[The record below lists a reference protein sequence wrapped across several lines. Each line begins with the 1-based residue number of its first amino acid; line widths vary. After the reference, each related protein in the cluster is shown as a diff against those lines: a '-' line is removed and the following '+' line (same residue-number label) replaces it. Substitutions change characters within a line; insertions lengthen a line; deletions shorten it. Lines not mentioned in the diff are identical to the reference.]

1 MKTYNGLFLTFAQE
15 IVRIIIMKKPIY
27 LILICI
33 FILSPLSHP
42 VFADQALNL
51 RAKEAIAVEYSTG
64 KILYQK
70 NSDRKVPIASLTKI
84 MTIYLTLKEI
94 NSGRLKWNDSV
105 EMSKYAT
112 ALANNPDISNPPL
125 YKNSYSVK
133 ELVDSSMVVSSN
145 SSAIALAE
153 KIAGSE
159 AKFVDKM
166 KNQLETWGI
175 TDYQLVNASGLNNS
189 MLNGHIY
196 PGSSKKSENKLSAK
210 SIAIVSRHLIKDY
223 PEILTISSQNQL
235 YWGNDILTNS
245 NHLLP
250 GNIMGR
256 KGVDGLKTGTT
267 TKAGQTYIGTAV
279 QDKMRVIVV
288 ILNATDAS
296 KDSNARFVEANK
308 LFDYSFQHY
317 QKATIPKGKPFS
329 TKLAISNA
337 KQKTIAFKSKYDFTV
352 IQPVNDQTIHY
363 KIVPNKQHTVA
374 PITKDEQLGKIIFR
388 DKSSY
393 LGEKPSTPIFATKS
407 VKALS
412 IWEKFNSFFTHSN

>member
-1 MKTYNGLFLTFAQE
+1 
-15 IVRIIIMKKPIY
+15 MKKQIY
-27 LILICI
+27 LMLICI
-33 FILSPLSHP
+33 LTLFPLRHP

-94 NSGRLKWNDSV
+94 NSGRLKWDDSV

-112 ALANNPDISNPPL
+112 ALANNSDISNPPL

-145 SSAIALAE
+145 TSAIALAE
-153 KIAGSE
+153 KISGSE

-166 KNQLETWGI
+166 KDQLKTWGI

-196 PGSSKKSENKLSAK
+196 PGSSKTSENRLSAK
-210 SIAIVSRHLIKDY
+210 SLAIVSRHLIKDF
-223 PEILTISSQNQL
+223 PEILTISSQNQI

-250 GNIMGR
+250 GNTMAR
-256 KGVDGLKTGTT
+256 NGVDGLKTGTT

-288 ILNATDAS
+288 ILNATDAP
-296 KDSNARFVEANK
+296 KDNNARFVEANK
-308 LFDYSFQHY
+308 LFDYSFQNY
-317 QKATIPKGKPFS
+317 QKITIPKGKPFS
-329 TKLAISNA
+329 TKLSISNA
-337 KQKTIAFKSKYDFTV
+337 KQKMITFKSNRDFTV
-352 IQPVNDQTIHY
+352 IQPINVQTIHY
-363 KIVPNKQHTVA
+363 KIVPNKEHTKA
-374 PITKDEQLGKIIFR
+374 PITKGEQLGKIILN
-388 DKSSY
+388 DQSNY
-393 LGEKPSTPIFATKS
+393 LGEKPSSPIFATKS
-407 VKALS
+407 INALS
-412 IWEKFNSFFTHSN
+412 IWEKFKSFFTHSN

>member
-1 MKTYNGLFLTFAQE
+1 
-15 IVRIIIMKKPIY
+15 MKKQIY

-33 FILSPLSHP
+33 LTLFPLNQP

-70 NSDRKVPIASLTKI
+70 NSDRKAPIASLTKV

-112 ALANNPDISNPPL
+112 ALASNPDISNPPL

-145 SSAIALAE
+145 SSAVALAE
-153 KIAGSE
+153 KISGSE

-166 KNQLETWGI
+166 KEQLKTWGI

-189 MLNGHIY
+189 MLNNHIY
-196 PGSSKKSENKLSAK
+196 PGSSKTAENRLSAK
-210 SIAIVSRHLIKDY
+210 SLAIVSRHLIKDF
-223 PEILTISSQNQL
+223 PEILTISSQNQI
-235 YWGNDILTNS
+235 YWGNDILTSS

-250 GNIMGR
+250 GNSMGR
-256 KGVDGLKTGTT
+256 NGVDGLKTGTT

-279 QDKMRVIVV
+279 QNNMRVIVV

-308 LFDYSFQHY
+308 LFDYSFQNY
-317 QKATIPKGKPFS
+317 QKLTVPKGKPFS
-329 TKLAISNA
+329 TQLSISNA
-337 KQKTIAFKSKYDFTV
+337 KQKTIAFKSKHDFTV
-352 IQPVNDQTIHY
+352 IQPINDQTIHY
-363 KIVPNKQHTVA
+363 KIVPNKEHTKA
-374 PITKDEQLGKIIFR
+374 PITKGKQLGKIILT
-388 DKSSY
+388 DQSNY
-393 LGEKPSTPIFATKS
+393 LGDKPSTPIFATESIKG
-407 VKALS
+407 LS
-412 IWEKFNSFFTHSN
+412 ILEKISSFFIH